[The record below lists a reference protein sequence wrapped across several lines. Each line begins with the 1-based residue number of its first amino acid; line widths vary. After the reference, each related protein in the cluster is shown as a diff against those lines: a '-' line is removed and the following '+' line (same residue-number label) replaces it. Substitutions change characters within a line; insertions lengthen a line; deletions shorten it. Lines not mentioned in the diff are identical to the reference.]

1 MTQFEKDV
9 FDRFDELQKAISA
22 VEKTVVSMND
32 HLEADYMALHGNGK
46 PGLLVAHQDL
56 EKRVHT
62 LEIKAA
68 TQSGI
73 AGKIVLAVAWF
84 ITTAIAFYNLFRK

>member
-9 FDRFDELQKAISA
+9 FDRFDDLQKASSA

-84 ITTAIAFYNLFRK
+84 ITTAIAFHNLFRK

>member
-9 FDRFDELQKAISA
+9 FDRFDALQKAINA
-22 VEKTVVSMND
+22 VEKTVIRMND

-46 PGLLVAHQDL
+46 PGLLLNHQDL
-56 EKRVHT
+56 ERRVHT

-73 AGKIVLAVAWF
+73 AGKIVIAIAWLV
-84 ITTAIAFYNLFRK
+84 TTAIAFYNLLRK